1 MGRKIPP
8 LGAKPPHPTKA
19 LPYKNHLPY
28 SKKEIIAK
36 NEEFLHGIGRFFFCV
51 EYFS

>member
-19 LPYKNHLPY
+19 LPIKTIYLIL
-28 SKKEIIAK
+28 KKK
-36 NEEFLHGIGRFFFCV
+36 
-51 EYFS
+51 

>member
-1 MGRKIPP
+1 MGRKILP

-28 SKKEIIAK
+28 SKIEIIAK
-36 NEEFLHGIGRFFFCV
+36 SPGRFFFCV